1 MGHAHE
7 QRLVEQFVPHA
18 TVEALDIAILHRP
31 SGRDIM
37 PLDAD
42 LAAPC
47 QHGVAG
53 ELGSVVADD
62 HAGLATLGDQLGQL
76 ANDTATRDRGIRHRC
91 ETLPRHVID
100 DVEHAEPPARRHL
113 IVNEVEAPA
122 LVR

>member
-1 MGHAHE
+1 MGHAQE

-53 ELGSVVADD
+53 ELGSVA
-62 HAGLATLGDQLGQL
+62 HWEAAY
-76 ANDTATRDRGIRHRC
+76 
-91 ETLPRHVID
+91 
-100 DVEHAEPPARRHL
+100 RRQCS
-113 IVNEVEAPA
+113 P
-122 LVR
+122 